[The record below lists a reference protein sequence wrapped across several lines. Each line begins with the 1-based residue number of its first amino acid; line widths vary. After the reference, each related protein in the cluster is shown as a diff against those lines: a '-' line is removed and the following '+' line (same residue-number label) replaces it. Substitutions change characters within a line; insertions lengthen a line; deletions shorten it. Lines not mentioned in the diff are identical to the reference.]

1 MLGFKLFETAK
12 RTIQGIK
19 MMHMIKNG
27 LIKLKKLSVSNN
39 VQLIHRLFGFVTFMK
54 GMMINHANSDSVP
67 VKVAAL

>member
-19 MMHMIKNG
+19 MIKNG

-67 VKVAAL
+67 VKVAAF